1 MFNYIYIFGKKFPSH
16 KYNMATFSI
25 NTPKKKLFIRSFV
38 VYGLLIL
45 AFPLK
50 VISQTATRL
59 EKEIAPFQQLVFR
72 GKVTDEYGKV
82 MRDVNIH
89 IPGTMRGT
97 ITDMNGDFTLDAKAK
112 ETVEVS
118 YVGKLTQLI
127 QLEEKDTIGLHWVL
141 KTETRRLKDFTITK
155 RQEVDFCPGE
165 ECFGVIERA
174 ASFPGG
180 EDSLIAYL
188 KQAVSYPE
196 SALKKGEEGQVIIGF
211 TVDENGKISHPDVV
225 KSVSPALDQEAMRVI
240 MAMPIW
246 LPALQRN
253 RPIATRQELPI
264 NFVINLSPGK
274 TVECW

>member
-1 MFNYIYIFGKKFPSH
+1 
-16 KYNMATFSI
+16 MATLSI
-25 NTPKKKLFIRSFV
+25 NTSKKKLFIRSFV
-38 VYGLLIL
+38 VYGLLIV

-50 VISQTATRL
+50 VISQTATGL
-59 EKEIAPFQQLVFR
+59 EKEIAPFQLLVFK

-118 YVGKLTQLI
+118 YVGKRTQTI

-141 KTETRRLKDFTITK
+141 KTETLRLKDFTITK
-155 RQEVDFCPGE
+155 RQEVDFCPRE

>member
-1 MFNYIYIFGKKFPSH
+1 ME
-16 KYNMATFSI
+16 TFSI
-25 NTPKKKLFIRSFV
+25 NTLKKRLIIRTFV
-38 VYGLLIL
+38 VYGLLIA
-45 AFPLK
+45 AFPMK
-50 VISQTATRL
+50 VISQTAARF
-59 EKEIAPFQQLVFR
+59 EKENTPYQQLVFR

-118 YVGKLTQLI
+118 YVGKRTQTI

-141 KTETRRLKDFTITK
+141 KTEAQRWKDFTITK

-165 ECFGVIERA
+165 ECFDVVERA

-180 EDSLIAYL
+180 EDSLMAYL

-211 TVDENGKISHPDVV
+211 TIEKDGKISHLDVV
-225 KSVSPALDQEAMRVI
+225 KSVSLALDQEAMRVI
-240 MAMPIW
+240 MNMPIW
-246 LPALQRN
+246 RPALQRN
-253 RPIATRQELPI
+253 RPVATRQELPI
-264 NFVINLSPGK
+264 NFVINLSPRK
-274 TVECW
+274 TKHSYG

>member
-1 MFNYIYIFGKKFPSH
+1 MFNYIYIFGKKFPTH
-16 KYNMATFSI
+16 KYNMETFSI
-25 NTPKKKLFIRSFV
+25 NTPKKKLFVRSFV
-38 VYGLLIL
+38 VYGLLIV

-50 VISQTATRL
+50 VISQTATGL

-72 GKVTDEYGKV
+72 GKVTDEYGKA

-118 YVGKLTQLI
+118 YVGKRTQTI

-141 KTETRRLKDFTITK
+141 KTETLRWKDFTITK

-165 ECFGVIERA
+165 ECFGVVERA

-180 EDSLIAYL
+180 EDGLMAYL

-211 TVDENGKISHPDVV
+211 TIDEDGKISHPDVV
-225 KSVSPALDQEAMRVI
+225 KNVSPALDQEAMRVI